1 MAKTALELTPEEWS
15 KYNPGKR
22 CSRERDTER
31 LEKAWLTARAC
42 ANLLREEF
50 GATRVV
56 VFGSLAHRLW
66 FTPWSDID
74 LAAWG
79 IPPKR
84 FFRAVA
90 LVTALASE
98 FALNLVDPESCQ
110 PHLRQAIEH
119 DGLDV

>member
-1 MAKTALELTPEEWS
+1 MAKTALELTPEEQA
-15 KYNPGKR
+15 KYHPGR
-22 CSRERDTER
+22 RYDQAHTTER
-31 LEKAWLTARAC
+31 LDKAWLVAHATAR
-42 ANLLREEF
+42 LLREQF

-79 IPPKR
+79 IPPDS

-90 LVTALASE
+90 STTNLAQG
-98 FALNLVDPESCQ
+98 FDLNLVDPESCR
-110 PHLRQAIEH
+110 PHLRQPIER
-119 DGLDV
+119 DGVDV